1 MNTRA
6 ALRALAVA
14 SIIGLSC
21 SDPAEPPL
29 PAFSISPSAQ
39 WSGGSIT
46 IRSAYFANHSQAP
59 IIVADGDTLTLI
71 AVDDSTATTVLPHG
85 PSGLVVF
92 AITQGT
98 REDSLGTVT
107 RVGYREMRTQTGPGF
122 LGVLEAS
129 DSAGVPV
136 VFGGVDTSVN
146 GRRAPV
152 VRLKVASAQSSQLVP
167 TLRQPDHA
175 LYGMAP
181 SFTPGTFVV
190 WDSSDT
196 LRLAQL
202 IGDVPVITDIPV
214 VQSVTPRQVAQLSDS
229 IWILTGS
236 HLTQTRRVTDSTTTI
251 SIVPSESPYRV
262 FMSPRGDR
270 STLSTVVSGVDG
282 GVPVFNNLTGALAY
296 RLPFWDVRA
305 AAFSPDGAVMY
316 VAGGSQYDPDSL
328 AAVDAATGA
337 VQIGPLK
344 LPEDLVATGLVY
356 RPTDNQLL
364 VGATSGANG
373 IRTTL
378 YLLVY
383 RASTLELLGVLPSA
397 YACGEFGGK
406 AECFD
411 GAITVHDA
419 ADRAYIVN
427 TGSPI
432 RIMTFDLLRNP

>member
-1 MNTRA
+1 MNARA

-14 SIIGLSC
+14 SVIGLSC

-29 PAFSISPSAQ
+29 PAFSVSPAAQ

-46 IRSAYFANHSQAP
+46 LRSSYFANRSQAP
-59 IIVADGDTLTLI
+59 IVVVDGDTLTLI
-71 AVDDSTATTVLPHG
+71 AVDDSTATTVLPQG
-85 PSGLVVF
+85 PSGPVVF
-92 AITQGT
+92 ALMRGT
-98 REDSLGTVT
+98 REDSLGTVP

-122 LGVLEAS
+122 QGVLEAS

-136 VFGGVDTSVN
+136 VFGAVDTSVN
-146 GRRAPV
+146 GRRAPI

-190 WDSSDT
+190 WDSTDT
-196 LRLAQL
+196 LRMAQL

-214 VQSVTPRQVAQLSDS
+214 VKSITPRQVAQLSDN
-229 IWILTGS
+229 IWMLTGS
-236 HLTQTRRVTDSTTTI
+236 HLTQTRQDSTTTI
-251 SIVPSESPYRV
+251 TIVPSESPYRV

-270 STLSTVVSGVDG
+270 TTLATVVSGVDG
-282 GVPVFNNLTGALAY
+282 GVPVFDNLTGTLAY
-296 RLPFWDVRA
+296 RLPFWDIRA
-305 AAFSPDGAVMY
+305 AAFSPDGALMY
-316 VAGGSQYDPDSL
+316 VAGGSQYHPDSV

-344 LPEDLVATGLVY
+344 LPNDFFATGMAY
-356 RPTDNQLL
+356 RPTDNQVL
-364 VGATSGANG
+364 VGATSSANG

-397 YACGEFGGK
+397 YECGEAGAK
-406 AECFD
+406 EECVD

-419 ADRAYIVN
+419 ADRAYIVI

-432 RIMTFDLLRNP
+432 RIMTFDLLGNL